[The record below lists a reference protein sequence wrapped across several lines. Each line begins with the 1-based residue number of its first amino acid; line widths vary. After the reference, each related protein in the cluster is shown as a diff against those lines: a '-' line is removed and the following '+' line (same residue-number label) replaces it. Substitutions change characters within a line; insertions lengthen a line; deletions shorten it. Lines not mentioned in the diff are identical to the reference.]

1 MKCEVPFGGHKC
13 RNCRRRGTEC
23 IFDRLV
29 VPHSASNG
37 RPRPADNP
45 ACSCGHDVTLIRED
59 IRQIKASL
67 DVLAGQKMLQREPTS
82 HHESSPN
89 AMIAAG
95 EALSARESNLRMA
108 MTRENSPEANGNTEH
123 NGNSVTVEEPMSSLY
138 EVTRLR
144 NIRSNKAKTV
154 RPATERGQVQDLISR
169 GIIPLSEAE
178 SLYTRYAHA
187 PSQCLNTMGC
197 VAKQESNSFHTS
209 LNHYLWVGLEQTH
222 PDFKSVRES
231 SELLTATILTVTAL
245 HIPTSAETFDKCYKE
260 FLFLISSSMFSRY
273 HSVDDVRALCIAAFW
288 LSEGEKCHGFKYSPY
303 QLVD

>member
-13 RNCRRRGTEC
+13 RNCRRRGTDC
-23 IFDRLV
+23 VFDRLV
-29 VPHSASNG
+29 VPHASSTE
-37 RPRPADNP
+37 RPRPAANP
-45 ACSCGHDVTLIRED
+45 ECNCGHDVTLIRED

-67 DVLAGQKMLQREPTS
+67 DALAGQKMLQPEPTS
-82 HHESSPN
+82 HHENSPN
-89 AMIAAG
+89 ATIAAG
-95 EALSARESNLRMA
+95 EALSAREFNLRMA
-108 MTRENSPEANGNTEH
+108 MTRENSPEANGNTEN

-144 NIRSNKAKTV
+144 NIRSNKAKTI

-178 SLYTRYAHA
+178 SLYTRYTHT
-187 PSQCLNTMGC
+187 PTQYLKIMRP
-197 VAKQESNSFHTS
+197 VAKSKPNSFHTS

-288 LSEGEKCHGFKYSPY
+288 LSEGGKR
-303 QLVD
+303 